1 MTTNPARPLAGKTAL
16 VTGASRGIGAGLATE
31 LAAQGAK
38 VAITYWSS
46 PERAEQVV
54 KAIQD
59 GGGDAVAIRA
69 DNSTA
74 DGARAGVR
82 EAAEKLGSLDI
93 LVNNAGGGWFE
104 PFQDATDE
112 HIDHTINLNIRGTVY
127 ATQEAIK
134 HLPDGGR
141 IITIGSINAESLP
154 FPDESFDAVINIEAS
169 HIYPHFERF
178 LAGFKQQNAW
188 LPGDLAHRLA
198 RAYGT
203 RVKNVIGNLF
213 NGVLVTS
220 TAIAPDVVI
229 GRSNQAPIRLLIVA
243 VAPIVERLVRV
254 IGNAH
259 GRLPRWARDIADT
272 EDILQETLT
281 QTLKQ
286 LRRIEIREEDAIP

>member
-154 FPDESFDAVINIEAS
+154 FPGPTIYGMSKAALVAFTKGLARDLASRKITANIVQPGPIDTEGNPAGG
-169 HIYPHFERF
+169 PAGEF
-178 LAGFKQQNAW
+178 LAGLTAVGRFGTVEEVGPLVAW
-188 LPGDLAHRLA
+188 IASDQS
-198 RAYGT
+198 AYMTGST
-203 RVKNVIGNLF
+203 
-213 NGVLVTS
+213 VTIDGGW
-220 TAIAPDVVI
+220 TA
-229 GRSNQAPIRLLIVA
+229 
-243 VAPIVERLVRV
+243 
-254 IGNAH
+254 
-259 GRLPRWARDIADT
+259 
-272 EDILQETLT
+272 
-281 QTLKQ
+281 
-286 LRRIEIREEDAIP
+286 